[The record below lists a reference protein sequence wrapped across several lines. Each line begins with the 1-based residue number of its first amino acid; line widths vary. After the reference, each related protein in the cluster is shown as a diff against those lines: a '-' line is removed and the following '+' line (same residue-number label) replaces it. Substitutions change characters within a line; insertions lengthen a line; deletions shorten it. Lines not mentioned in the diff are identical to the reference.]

1 MRWGDKMQG
10 LERAREA
17 DLAEAHK
24 AHDATVSQ
32 LEAKLAEVQAEADAR
47 LEQQQKRHE
56 AERASSRSV
65 GVAEESAL
73 RSRLELAERR
83 AITEVK
89 AAEKVSSHPFP
100 ISLPCLSWATHSQLP
115 TRNSQLPI
123 SSRSVELSSPQHA
136 VPAPPT
142 HAVPSREPRIHSAR
156 EASCCAPNAALANP
170 SHHPRTPLTPPSH
183 TPHTTRTPPSRHPRA
198 TLTTPSRRPRIPS
211 HYPRTELAGA

>member
-89 AAEKVSSHPFP
+89 AAEKVSSPIPHLPPVPVLGHPF
-100 ISLPCLSWATHSQLP
+100 AAAHSQF
-115 TRNSQLPI
+115 
-123 SSRSVELSSPQHA
+123 
-136 VPAPPT
+136 
-142 HAVPSREPRIHSAR
+142 
-156 EASCCAPNAALANP
+156 AAA
-170 SHHPRTPLTPPSH
+170 H
-183 TPHTTRTPPSRHPRA
+183 
-198 TLTTPSRRPRIPS
+198 
-211 HYPRTELAGA
+211 